1 MKNLSSNERL
11 AIGLCL
17 GLGFGALI
25 DNLSLGLVLG
35 VVFGCI
41 SKVKDKSGK

>member
-17 GLGFGALI
+17 GLGFGTLI
-25 DNLSLGLVLG
+25 DNLAWGLILG
-35 VVFGCI
+35 VAFGCI
-41 SKVKDKSGK
+41 SKVKDKSEK